1 VLPFHLQ
8 ALLGIGPA
16 RVGLIFGIAALT
28 GATMHPVFGRLA
40 DRWGA
45 ARMMRYGLF
54 CTAGSLALLG
64 QTWSV
69 QSAIGLYVLF
79 AGTVAM
85 VVTPSLAYMA
95 EAALDAG
102 IGSFGAVYGLYNVAW
117 GVGLLGGPA
126 LSGYLYERIGFG
138 RLTLAWAPFLV
149 GISWWL
155 GRVQSVRSPSKELI

>member
-1 VLPFHLQ
+1 MTS
-8 ALLGIGPA
+8 AM
-16 RVGLIFGIAALT
+16 
-28 GATMHPVFGRLA
+28 MHPMFGRLA

-45 ARMMRYGLF
+45 ARLMRYGLF

-69 QSAIGLYVLF
+69 ASTIGLYVLF
-79 AGTVAM
+79 AATIAM
-85 VVTPSLAYMA
+85 IITPSLAYMA

-117 GVGLLGGPA
+117 GIGLLSGPA
-126 LSGYLYERIGFG
+126 LSGFLYERIGFG

-149 GISWWL
+149 LISWWL
-155 GRVQSVRSPSKELI
+155 GRVQSKRSPSELELT